1 MEFTKNKAMV
11 FPRAVLAGH
20 GVLAE
25 IGKLA
30 RKFELGQTGLVI
42 TGRKSETIAGRAVMD
57 YLSAEKFDMHLAVTG
72 EATRENVDEI
82 KKVALETRAA
92 FLVGVGGGSKIDIA
106 KVCAAELELPFI
118 SVPTIA
124 SHDGIASPRA
134 SLKTNGISISV
145 DASVPLGVVAD
156 SSVIVKSPFR
166 FLASGC
172 ADVIANLTAILDWRL
187 ASRLRNEEFSST
199 AATLAE
205 FTAETIIENAE
216 LIKPNIEES
225 VWLAIKPMII
235 SGISMSVAGSSRP
248 TSGSEHMFSHALDAI
263 TKGKGLH
270 GEQCGVGAIMMM
282 YLHGGDW
289 QRIRKALKTI
299 GAPTTA
305 AELGVTREEIVSA
318 LVNANKVRPDRYTIL
333 GDKGLAPDA
342 AEKVARVTGVI

>member
-1 MEFTKNKAMV
+1 MV

-20 GVLAE
+20 GVLEE

-30 RKFELGQTGLVI
+30 KNFELGQRGLVI
-42 TGRKSETIAGRAVMD
+42 TGKRSESIAGRLVAE
-57 YLSAEKFDMHLAVTG
+57 YLQAEKFEVQVAVTG
-72 EATRENVDEI
+72 EATVENVNEI
-82 KKVALETRAA
+82 KKIALETRAA

-106 KVCAAELELPFI
+106 KVCSSEMQIPFI

-134 SLKTNGISISV
+134 SLKTNGVSLSV
-145 DASVPLGVVAD
+145 EANVPLGVVAD
-156 SSVIVKSPFR
+156 SAVIVKAPFR

-172 ADVIANLTAILDWRL
+172 ADVIANLTALLDWRL

-205 FTAETIIENAE
+205 FTAESIIENAP

-248 TSGSEHMFSHALDAI
+248 TSGAEHMFSHALDAI
-263 TKGKGLH
+263 THGKGLH

-289 QRIRKALKTI
+289 QRIKNALKTI

-305 AELGVTREEIVSA
+305 VELGVSKEEIISA
-318 LVNANKVRPDRYTIL
+318 LVNAQKVRPDRYTIL
-333 GDKGLAPDA
+333 GDKGLTPDA
-342 AEKVARVTGVI
+342 SEKIAKVTGVI

>member
-30 RKFELGQTGLVI
+30 RNFELGQTGLVI
-42 TGRKSETIAGRAVMD
+42 TGKKSEALAGRAVVD
-57 YLSAEKFDMHLAVTG
+57 YLTAEKFDVQLAVTG
-72 EATRENVDEI
+72 EATRENVDEM

-92 FLVGVGGGSKIDIA
+92 FLAGVGGGSKIDIA
-106 KVCAAELELPFI
+106 KVCSSELGIPFI
-118 SVPTIA
+118 SVPTVA

-145 DASVPLGVVAD
+145 DANVPLGVVAD
-156 SSVIVKSPFR
+156 SAVIVKSPFR

-205 FTAETIIENAE
+205 FTAETIIENAG

-263 TKGKGLH
+263 THGKGLH

-289 QRIRKALKTI
+289 QRIRNALKTI

-305 AELGVTREEIVSA
+305 IELGVSKEDIVTA

-342 AEKVARVTGVI
+342 AEKIARVTGVI